1 MEDIKELNDKVFNL
15 GGYEFKIV
23 SKQARVGD
31 DTLNSVRIT
40 IVNLVKRI
48 KGDIFVL
55 ALQELRNYL
64 KEDDEVSIAYLIVN
78 EADTLG
84 NFIPLLKIPHN
95 AFNMQPL
102 NDLMQVAVQYQD
114 TIVDL
119 EESLRIAGVRKA
131 KVERTVSH
139 LQRSITE
146 FQGKPVELDY
156 VEVQGKLLPSP
167 KGLIPA
173 LYIEIYA
180 TVHETRSEGYFYKD
194 ELKSHIMN
202 MFMEF
207 CPIEIKQKDNIRI
220 II

>member
-23 SKQARVGD
+23 LMQARVGD
-31 DTLNSVRIT
+31 NTLNLVRIN
-40 IVNLVKRI
+40 IENLVKRV

-55 ALQELRNYL
+55 VLQELRNYL
-64 KEDDEVSIAYLIVN
+64 KEDDEVSIGSLIVN
-78 EADTLG
+78 ETDALG
-84 NFIPLLKIPHN
+84 SFIPLLKIPHN
-95 AFNMQPL
+95 AFSMQPL
-102 NDLMQVAVQYQD
+102 NELMQVAVQYQD

-119 EESLRIAGVRKA
+119 EETLRIAGVRKA

-146 FQGKPVELDY
+146 FQGKPVEIDHTAVY
-156 VEVQGKLLPSP
+156 AKLLPSP

-173 LYIEIYA
+173 LYIEIYGK
-180 TVHETRSEGYFYKD
+180 VHETRNNRDYKD
-194 ELKSHIMN
+194 LFKTHIKE
-202 MFMEF
+202 MFMDF
-207 CPIEIKQKDNIRI
+207 CPIEIKQKDNLQI

>member
-23 SKQARVGD
+23 VRQARVGD

-40 IVNLVKRI
+40 IENLVKRV

-55 ALQELRNYL
+55 ALQELSNYL
-64 KEDDEVSIAYLIVN
+64 KVEDEVSIASLIVN

-102 NDLMQVAVQYQD
+102 EELMQVAVQYQD

-139 LQRSITE
+139 LQRTITE
-146 FQGKPVELDY
+146 FQGSPVKIDY
-156 VEVQGKLLPSP
+156 VDVQGKLLPSP

-173 LYIEIYA
+173 LYVEIYA
-180 TVHETRSEGYFYKD
+180 KVHENFDHRDYKD
-194 ELKSHIMN
+194 LLKSHIMN

>member
-23 SKQARVGD
+23 VKQARVGD

-40 IVNLVKRI
+40 IENVVKRI

-55 ALQELRNYL
+55 VLQELRNYL
-64 KEDDEVSIAYLIVN
+64 KEDDEVSIGSLKVN
-78 EADTLG
+78 EADSLG

-114 TIVDL
+114 NIVDL

-139 LQRSITE
+139 LQRTITE
-146 FQGKPVELDY
+146 FQGRPVEIDY

-180 TVHETRSEGYFYKD
+180 KVHETRSDGYFYKD

>member
-1 MEDIKELNDKVFNL
+1 MKDIEELNDKVLNL

-23 SKQARVGD
+23 LMQARVGD
-31 DTLNSVRIT
+31 NTLNLVRIN
-40 IVNLVKRI
+40 IENLVKRV

-64 KEDDEVSIAYLIVN
+64 KEDDEVSIGSLIVN
-78 EADTLG
+78 ETDALG
-84 NFIPLLKIPHN
+84 SFIPLLKIPHN
-95 AFNMQPL
+95 AFSMQPL
-102 NDLMQVAVQYQD
+102 NELMQVAVKYQD

-119 EESLRIAGVRKA
+119 EETLRIAGVRKA

-139 LQRSITE
+139 LQRTITE
-146 FQGKPVELDY
+146 FQGKPVEIDHTAVY
-156 VEVQGKLLPSP
+156 AKLLPSP

-173 LYIEIYA
+173 LLIEIYA
-180 TVHETRSEGYFYKD
+180 KVHETRNDRDYKD
-194 ELKSHIMN
+194 RFKDHIKE

-207 CPIEIKQKDNIRI
+207 CPIEIKQKDNLQI